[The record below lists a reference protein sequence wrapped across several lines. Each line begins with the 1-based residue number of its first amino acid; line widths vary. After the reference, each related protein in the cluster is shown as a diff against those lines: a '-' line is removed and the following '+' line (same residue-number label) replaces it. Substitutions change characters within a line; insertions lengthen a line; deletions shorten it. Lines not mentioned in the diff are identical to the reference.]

1 MIHISTRYSNGLL
14 FHAVTCPTTR
24 ADSVP
29 SLSFTYSTR
38 YEHLKVGS
46 LFNTHDRSS
55 CFAEVL
61 YRGDR
66 VEKRLAAAIQLS
78 RPLAL
83 SRREGRPRGRSRFGP
98 SIGVDPVDPS
108 GLIEAMGDRDIESLH
123 GSGAVDHIAFFAV
136 NLLEVR
142 ETLTRL
148 GVPYRERTVPT
159 LKVHQMFLEDP
170 SGLVVELNFP
180 FLDENEGADA

>member
-1 MIHISTRYSNGLL
+1 MNISKLAHYSIRTTDLPTSLKFYTEVIGLRNGWRPPFNFPGHWLYL
-14 FHAVTCPTTR
+14 
-24 ADSVP
+24 DEKDGLEGDQGSV
-29 SLSFTYSTR
+29 
-38 YEHLKVGS
+38 HL
-46 LFNTHDRSS
+46 
-55 CFAEVL
+55 
-61 YRGDR
+61 
-66 VEKRLAAAIQLS
+66 
-78 RPLAL
+78 
-83 SRREGRPRGRSRFGP
+83 
-98 SIGVDPVDPS
+98 IGVDPVDPS